1 MKHMRK
7 IFGILAVLLLCAAF
21 VGAGS
26 AFTYTKD
33 ATVTPAGSLNPGQTV
48 TATMQIVITEDSL
61 TAADTLT
68 LTTPL
73 TKATWT
79 TIIFKGGV
87 PINEGGTHATKIS
100 GFELDYAA
108 DLTLDIT
115 VRGTVPTSVQGQEI
129 SVLKIDAT
137 AKEAN
142 GVYSYS
148 SAKQKVYN
156 PNDFNSDLK
165 DLNSRVTKL
174 ESRVVVYTEYGM
186 DTTAVTQ
193 KITQSKT
200 KISAAQTAG
209 TTDLITAYANVEAAD
224 SLLTDGERTLS
235 LTGLKAANSNIAQ
248 IDAAVKT
255 LYSRNW
261 KSEGQL
267 LETRS
272 TSMKYSYDTL
282 AATYN
287 AGGIPDA
294 AKLDALVA
302 DSYKTLAEANE
313 YLEKSEGIPLGTLI
327 PFIIGGIVLA
337 GAVVGIVFLI
347 RRRRANSWDEL
358 G

>member
-1 MKHMRK
+1 MQFMKK
-7 IFGILAVLLLCAAF
+7 LIGVLAVLLICTAF
-21 VGAGS
+21 VGAGA

-33 ATVTPAGSLNPGQTV
+33 AVVTPAGSLNPGQTV
-48 TATMQIVITEDSL
+48 TATMQIGITEGSL

-73 TKATWT
+73 SGATWT

-87 PINEGGTHATKIS
+87 PINEGGTHSTKIS

-129 SVLKIDAT
+129 AVLKIDST

-165 DLNSRVTKL
+165 DLNTRVTKL
-174 ESRVVVYTEYGM
+174 ESRVGVYTGYGM

-193 KITQSKT
+193 KITQAKT

-224 SLLTDGERTLS
+224 VLLTDGERSLS

-255 LYSRNW
+255 LYERNW

-302 DSYKTLAEANE
+302 DSYKTLDEANE
-313 YLEKSEGIPLGTLI
+313 YLEKSKGIPLGTFLPI
-327 PFIIGGIVLA
+327 IIGVIVA
-337 GAVVGIVFLI
+337 AAAVIGIVFLI
-347 RRRRANSWDEL
+347 RRRKANSWDEL